1 MNSKRFT
8 LIISIIFLSF
18 LIIII
23 PWFWRIFYPYPY
35 RESILSH
42 ANEFSLPPNLVVAVA
57 RVESKF
63 RPNAVSPRGA
73 KGIMQLMPETAQW
86 IASQMNIDYK
96 EDRLFD
102 PDYNIRLGCW
112 YLAYLLHDF
121 QGSLPAALAAYN
133 SGKSR
138 VKQWISNKIWD
149 GSLDTLSQIPYKET
163 RDFVERVVHD
173 LKMYNILY

>member
-1 MNSKRFT
+1 
-8 LIISIIFLSF
+8 
-18 LIIII
+18 
-23 PWFWRIFYPYPY
+23 
-35 RESILSH
+35 
-42 ANEFSLPPNLVVAVA
+42 
-57 RVESKF
+57 
-63 RPNAVSPRGA
+63 
-73 KGIMQLMPETAQW
+73 MPETAEW
-86 IASQMNIDYK
+86 IASQMNIEYK